1 MESNK
6 TKGRNSF
13 HLLLGG
19 LLIFALLCLLVT
31 ASIYFYFFSGPIGSQ
46 ETFAQFGDFMGGVL
60 NPIFSFLT
68 IFLLVGSLALQRQ
81 ELSKVIE
88 ELELTRHVHQST
100 VNMNLYEYILKE
112 FEQGNSDTRDAAL
125 GFGSNLDELI
135 TLNFLPQGEG
145 NTNEYSMLD
154 IFSNDQLMSIACKD
168 GYLPPKSLL
177 SNKTTPR
184 NFNEKLEVLDASIK
198 VMLSEV
204 TRLKSLGCPELR
216 AKEFIELGRDLIKDR
231 YDSPIT
237 NDIAR
242 KNISNNIKH
251 FDEFREAFVN
261 YS

>member
-31 ASIYFYFFSGPIGSQ
+31 ASTYFYFFSGPIGNQ

-100 VNMNLYEYILKE
+100 VNMNHYEYILKE
-112 FEQGNSDTRDAAL
+112 FEQGNSGMKDAAL
-125 GFGSNLDELI
+125 GFGSKLDELI

-145 NTNEYSMLD
+145 NTNEYSMLN
-154 IFSNDQLMSIACKD
+154 ILSNDHLMSIACKD

-184 NFNEKLEVLDASIK
+184 NFNEKLEVLDASII
-198 VMLSEV
+198 VMLGEV
-204 TRLKSLGCPELR
+204 TQLKTLGCPELR
-216 AKEFIELGRDLIKDR
+216 AKEFIEVGRDLIKDR
-231 YDSPIT
+231 YNSPII
-237 NDIAR
+237 NDTAR
-242 KNISNNIKH
+242 KNISNKIKH

-261 YS
+261 YT

>member
-6 TKGRNSF
+6 AKGRNSF

-46 ETFAQFGDFMGGVL
+46 ENFAQFGDFMGGVL

-81 ELSKVIE
+81 ELSNVIK
-88 ELELTRHVHQST
+88 ELELTRYVHQSN
-100 VNMNLYEYILKE
+100 VNMTHYESILKN
-112 FEQGNSDTRDAAL
+112 FEQGNSDTRDAAS
-125 GFGSNLDELI
+125 GFGSKLDELI

-154 IFSNDQLMSIACKD
+154 ILSNDHLMSIACKD

-177 SNKTTPR
+177 SNRRTSR
-184 NFNEKLEVLDASIK
+184 DFNEKLELLNLGIKIMLD
-198 VMLSEV
+198 EV
-204 TRLKSLGCPELR
+204 TQLKTLGCPEHR
-216 AKEFIELGRDLIKDR
+216 AREFIEVGRDLIMDY
-231 YDSPIT
+231 YDSQRINNT
-237 NDIAR
+237 AR
-242 KNISNNIKH
+242 KNISNKIKY

-261 YS
+261 YT

>member
-31 ASIYFYFFSGPIGSQ
+31 ASTYFYFFSGPIGNQ

-100 VNMNLYEYILKE
+100 VNMNHYEYILKQ
-112 FEQGNSDTRDAAL
+112 FEEGNSDTRDSAL

-154 IFSNDQLMSIACKD
+154 IFSNDQLMSIAFKE
-168 GYLPPKSLL
+168 GYLPPIDFYG
-177 SNKTTPR
+177 NPRTPR
-184 NFNEKLEVLDASIK
+184 DFNEKLEVLDASII

-242 KNISNNIKH
+242 NNISNNIKH